1 LVLDSHMPIE
11 TDKRRIIIRC
21 ILRLLRRNS
30 STFHLVSSAFKGL
43 LNGNLNKQ
51 IVSRVFDVDPQSDLP
66 VEDLVA
72 EALLN
77 GLDESDIEEV
87 FRRYARKKGLEF

>member
-1 LVLDSHMPIE
+1 MPIE
-11 TDKRRIIIRC
+11 TDKKRIILRC

-30 STFHLVSSAFKGL
+30 SAFHLMSSTVKGL
-43 LNGNLNKQ
+43 LNGNLSKQ
-51 IVSRVFDVDPQSDLP
+51 LVSRVFDVDPRSDLP

-77 GLDESDIEEV
+77 GLDEGDIEEV
-87 FRRYARKKGLEF
+87 FRRYAQKKGLEF